1 MAHMRNTFDGC
12 ENITKSSNEDDE
24 EISKVL
30 FELASNRRASIL
42 FEVEKQNLRMQQ
54 IAKSLD
60 MNVTETFRHLQ
71 RLSDAKLVEK
81 KVDGTYAIT
90 SLGNLTIGLLS
101 NLDFILKN
109 GDFFL
114 EHDVS
119 CLPYEFV
126 NRLGELS
133 GGEFCGN
140 TLTTLNRVR
149 QIVFD
154 AEEYIWAMA
163 EQSESSHVQVTNEKV
178 AKGLQFRF
186 IMQQN
191 FTKTIKIA
199 PEVEHLKERRCL
211 ERICVTF
218 LISEKESVVHF
229 RRRNGEM
236 HYIGFFG
243 KDEKFHKWTRDLFM
257 HYWERA
263 EPWFP
268 SIQKT

>member
-1 MAHMRNTFDGC
+1 
-12 ENITKSSNEDDE
+12 
-24 EISKVL
+24 
-30 FELASNRRASIL
+30 
-42 FEVEKQNLRMQQ
+42 MQQ

-60 MNVTETFRHLQ
+60 MNVTEAFRHLQ
-71 RLSDAKLVEK
+71 RLGDAKLVEK
-81 KVDGTYAIT
+81 KVDGKYAIT
-90 SLGNLTIGLLS
+90 SLGNLAIGLLS

-109 GDFFL
+109 GDYFL

-133 GGEFCGN
+133 NGEFCGD
-140 TLTTLNRVR
+140 TLGTLNRVR
-149 QIVFD
+149 QMVYD

-178 AKGLQFRF
+178 AKGLEFRF

-191 FTKTIKIA
+191 LANTIRVV

-218 LISEKESVVHF
+218 LISEKESTVHF

-243 KDEKFHKWTRDLFM
+243 KDEKFRKWTRDLFM
-257 HYWERA
+257 YYWGRA
-263 EPWFP
+263 EPWHP
-268 SIQKT
+268 RIQKP

>member
-1 MAHMRNTFDGC
+1 MSDH
-12 ENITKSSNEDDE
+12 EEEE

-42 FEVEKQNLRMQQ
+42 FEVEKQSLKMQQ

-81 KVDGTYAIT
+81 KVDGRYEVT

-101 NLDFILKN
+101 NLNFILKHGN
-109 GDFFL
+109 YFL
-114 EHDVS
+114 DHDIS

-133 GGEFCGN
+133 NGEFCGD

-149 QIVFD
+149 NMVYD
-154 AEEYIWAMA
+154 SEEYIWAMA

-178 AKGLQFRF
+178 SKGLEFKF

-191 FTKTIKIA
+191 LTKSIKIT
-199 PEVEHLKERRCL
+199 PEVEHLKQRRCL

-218 LISEKESVVHF
+218 LINEKESVVHF
-229 RRRNGEM
+229 RRHNGEM

-243 KDEKFHKWTRDLFM
+243 KDEKFRKWTRDLFM
-257 HYWERA
+257 YYWDRA
-263 EPWFP
+263 EPWHP
-268 SIQKT
+268 RIQKT

>member
-1 MAHMRNTFDGC
+1 MRNSLQGC
-12 ENITKSSNEDDE
+12 ERITMSGNEEDA

-42 FEVEKQNLRMQQ
+42 FELEKHGLKMKQ

-60 MNVTETFRHLQ
+60 MNVTEAFRHLQ

-90 SLGNLTIGLLS
+90 SLGNLAVGLLS
-101 NLDFILKN
+101 TFNFILEHGN
-109 GDFFL
+109 YFL
-114 EHDVS
+114 EHDFS

-133 GGEFCGN
+133 DGELCGD
-140 TLTTLNRVR
+140 TLTNFNRVR
-149 QIVFD
+149 KMVYD

-178 AKGLQFRF
+178 SRGLQFRF

-191 FTKTIKIA
+191 LARAAKIT
-199 PEVEHLKERRCL
+199 PEVEHLKERRTL

-218 LISEKESVVHF
+218 LISEKESVVNF
-229 RRRNGEM
+229 RRRDGEM

-243 KDEKFHKWTRDLFM
+243 TDEKFRKWTRDLFM
-257 HYWERA
+257 YYWERA
-263 EPWFP
+263 EAWHPKMH
-268 SIQKT
+268 SQ

>member
-1 MAHMRNTFDGC
+1 M
-12 ENITKSSNEDDE
+12 SNQDE
-24 EISKVL
+24 TDRISKIL
-30 FELASNRRASIL
+30 FELASDRRVSIL
-42 FEVEKQNLRMQQ
+42 FEIEKQNLKMQK
-54 IAKSLD
+54 IAKVLD

-71 RLSDAKLVEK
+71 RLSESKLVEK
-81 KVDGTYAIT
+81 RVDGTFAIT
-90 SLGNLTIGLLS
+90 SLGALAIGLLT

-109 GDFFL
+109 KDYFL
-114 EHDVS
+114 EHNLS

-133 GGEFCGN
+133 QGEFCGD

-149 QIVFD
+149 TMVSD

-163 EQSESSHVQVTNEKV
+163 EQSESSHVQVANEKV
-178 AKGLQFRF
+178 SKGLQFRF

-191 FTKTIKIA
+191 LANIIKIT

-218 LISEKESVVHF
+218 LINEKESVVHF
-229 RRRNGEM
+229 RRHNGEM

-243 KDEKFHKWTRDLFM
+243 KDERFRKWTRDLFM
-257 HYWERA
+257 YYWDRA
-263 EPWFP
+263 ERWNP
-268 SIQKT
+268 KTRSP